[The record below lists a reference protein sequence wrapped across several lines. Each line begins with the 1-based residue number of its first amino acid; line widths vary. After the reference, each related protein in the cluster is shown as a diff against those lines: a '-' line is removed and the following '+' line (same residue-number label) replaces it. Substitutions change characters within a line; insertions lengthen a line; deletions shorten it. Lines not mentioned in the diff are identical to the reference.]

1 MNNQEPTVTL
11 LLPVLN
17 EIEGLKATVPKID
30 QNLFVQILMM
40 DGGSTDGSQAYAR
53 EQGIE
58 VNRQKRPGILFAIL
72 DAYPHIEGDY
82 VITLSPD
89 GNALPELLP
98 QMVSKIKEGADLVIA
113 SRYLPP
119 ARSYDDTLTTAFGNF
134 LFTKLINGLGKQKI
148 TDALNIYRG
157 YKKNLLIHPQLKR
170 FLLGPVLEPAI
181 SAFSILN
188 GLKTV
193 EIPGDEPKRIGGE
206 RKMRIVYNGACVLL
220 MIIRVYLYRFALFL
234 KTGFIKIKDR

>member
-1 MNNQEPTVTL
+1 MNHQEPTVTL

-30 QNLFVQILMM
+30 RNLFVQILMM
-40 DGGSTDGSQAYAR
+40 DGGSTDGSQAYAS

-58 VNRQKRPGILFAIL
+58 VNRQIRPGILFSIL
-72 DAYPHIEGDY
+72 DAYPHIKGDY
-82 VITLSPD
+82 LITFSPD
-89 GNALPELLP
+89 GNALAKLLP
-98 QMVSKIKEGADLVIA
+98 QMVSKIREGADLVIA

-134 LFTKLINGLGKQKI
+134 LFTRLINGLGGLGKQRI

-157 YKKNLLIHPQLKR
+157 YKKNLLIHPQLRR

-181 SAFSILN
+181 SAFSILHR
-188 GLKTV
+188 LKTV

-206 RKMRIVYNGACVLL
+206 RKMRIVYNGAYILL
-220 MIIRVYLYRFALFL
+220 MIIRMYLYRFALFL
-234 KTGFIKIKDR
+234 KTGFPKN

>member
-1 MNNQEPTVTL
+1 MNSQEPTVTL

-17 EIEGLKATVPKID
+17 EIEGLKATLPKID

-40 DGGSTDGSQAYAR
+40 DGGSTDGSQVYAR
-53 EQGIE
+53 ERGIE
-58 VNRQKRPGILFAIL
+58 VKRQKRPGLLFAIL

-82 VITLSPD
+82 LITLSPD

-98 QMVSKIKEGADLVIA
+98 PMVSKIREGADLVIA

-134 LFTKLINGLGKQKI
+134 LFTKLIRGLGKQKI

-157 YKKNLLIHPQLKR
+157 YKKNLLIDSQLQR

-181 SAFSILN
+181 SAFSVIK
-188 GLKTV
+188 GLKIV

-206 RKMRIVYNGACVLL
+206 RKMHIIYNGACVLF
-220 MIIRVYLYRFALFL
+220 MIIRMYFYRFALFL
-234 KTGFIKIKDR
+234 KIGFMKIKAQ

>member
-1 MNNQEPTVTL
+1 MNNCEPTVTL

-30 QNLFVQILMM
+30 RNLFVQILMM
-40 DGGSTDGSQAYAR
+40 DGGSTDGSQVYAR

-58 VNRQKRPGILFAIL
+58 VNRQKRPGLLFAIL
-72 DAYPHIEGDY
+72 DAYPHIKGDY

-89 GNALPELLP
+89 GNTLPDLLP
-98 QMVSKIKEGADLVIA
+98 QMVSKIKEGAELVIA

-134 LFTKLINGLGKQKI
+134 LFTKLINRLGKQKI

-188 GLKTV
+188 GLKTA

-206 RKMRIVYNGACVLL
+206 RKMHILYNGACILL
-220 MIIRVYLYRFALFL
+220 MIIRMYLYRLALFL
-234 KTGFIKIKDR
+234 KTGLMRTQ